1 MSEKVN
7 PIYAITK
14 EILSF
19 FNLTDAGKVDSTISI
34 ILKGWRKGI
43 SDRQINIKTL
53 NSIYES
59 KLDDMNDNLADA
71 QAQLNDAWLAINP
84 EVVGSSRAE
93 QKEFA
98 GAFERNVDAYTAEVE
113 RLEENIKEFVSDHK
127 AEIKVIESEIK
138 ELEYKISKLDS
149 SNS

>member
-1 MSEKVN
+1 MSEKMN
-7 PIYAITK
+7 PIYAITR

-34 ILKGWRKGI
+34 ILKGWKKGI

-98 GAFERNVDAYTAEVE
+98 VEFERNIDAHTAEVE
-113 RLEENIKEFVSDHK
+113 RLQKNIEEFVSEHK
-127 AEIKVIESEIK
+127 AKIGTVESEIK
-138 ELEYKISKLDS
+138 ELFWSCG
-149 SNS
+149 